1 MNLLDGL
8 TQETLA
14 AHGFAWEHL
23 LRWEA
28 LPGGG
33 IRVAVP
39 PVTDYFRD
47 PAGEKTKDNGPY
59 LWRDVTGDFVARL
72 HVRPTFAGRY
82 DAGGI
87 LVRQDEGRWAKLC
100 FESTNFGTTAAI
112 SVVTRGRS
120 DDANGV
126 DLTTPDVWLQ
136 ICRAGDVVGMQ
147 YALDGEE
154 LAEGATVPPATSP
167 HAASRSAR
175 AVAGRRRDHGGLP
188 VVLRRVAH
196 GGGHPDGRVKPARRV
211 RSSGPGGGR
220 QTRRSSTAWMRRSS
234 KLPQAARESRR

>member
-8 TQETLA
+8 TQENLTA
-14 AHGFAWEHL
+14 RGFVWEHL
-23 LRWEA
+23 PGWEP
-28 LPGGG
+28 LPEGG

-59 LWRDVTGDFVARL
+59 LWREVTGDFVARL

-87 LVRQDEGRWAKLC
+87 LVRQDEERWAKLC

-112 SVVTRGRS
+112 SVVTRGLS

-126 DLTTPDVWLQ
+126 DLAVPDLWLQ
-136 ICRAGDVVGMQ
+136 ICRVGDSFGMH
-147 YALDGEE
+147 YALDGTNWRKVRRFH
-154 LAEGATVPPATSP
+154 LPLPRTVRVGLLVQSP
-167 HAASRSAR
+167 GD
-175 AVAGRRRDHGGLP
+175 AGTTVDFLWFS
-188 VVLRRVAH
+188 V
-196 GGGHPDGRVKPARRV
+196 
-211 RSSGPGGGR
+211 
-220 QTRRSSTAWMRRSS
+220 
-234 KLPQAARESRR
+234 ESRTVADTRTGV

>member
-8 TQETLA
+8 THETLA
-14 AHGFAWEHL
+14 ARGFAWEHL
-23 LRWEA
+23 LRWEP

-47 PAGEKTKDNGPY
+47 PAGEKIKDNGPY
-59 LWRDVTGDFVARL
+59 LWREVTGDFVARL

-87 LVRQDEGRWAKLC
+87 LVRQDEERWAKLC

-112 SVVTRGRS
+112 SVVTRGLS

-126 DLTTPDVWLQ
+126 DLAVPDLWLQ
-136 ICRAGDVVGMQ
+136 VCRAGDVVRNAVRAGR
-147 YALDGEE
+147 EE
-154 LAEGATVPPATSP
+154 LAEGAAVPPAAPP
-167 HAASRSAR
+167 HACESACWRSRRATPGPRWTSCGSRSSRAR
-175 AVAGRRRDHGGLP
+175 WRTPGRACEP
-188 VVLRRVAH
+188 T
-196 GGGHPDGRVKPARRV
+196 RRV
-211 RSSGPGGGR
+211 RSSGPGGGGRHDDLR
-220 QTRRSSTAWMRRSS
+220 QHGCAEVR